1 LNQVRYSSVTEL
13 KGSIVNR
20 TLAVAAGGTF
30 LVLVAFTTPLASLA
44 DTATT
49 LHSDPG
55 GQAWILS
62 SMSVGLAV
70 ALLVSGAVADDYGR
84 RKVFVAGAALLALT
98 SVLAAVTPNTL
109 VLVMARIGQGIGGAA
124 VLSCSLG
131 CIAAEFPAGPRRA
144 HATGVWGASVG
155 AGIAVGPVVMG
166 LLAVAGSWR
175 AGYWLLA
182 GFTALLAVVARLVLT
197 EERADRPRPVDV
209 TGAVLLGAGLVAL
222 LSGLVEG
229 RQDWGRPVVTGL
241 FAAAV
246 VLLAGFALWE
256 RRTRAPML
264 DLRLFRRPEFVASV
278 VAGTA
283 TGAGIIALMSFTPT
297 FFQRAFHYTTLD
309 AALLLLAWSA
319 TSAVVALLARRL
331 PAGLGVR
338 ARIVAG
344 LVVIAGGQLML
355 TGLDTG
361 TSATDL
367 LPGLLVAGVGSG
379 VLNAALGQ
387 IAVTSVPQGKA
398 SVGSGANNTARYVG
412 AALGITVVAVIAAH
426 PDVAALVA
434 GWDTAAV
441 VTAALSVAGALLV
454 AVTGVKVRVSVKA

>member
-1 LNQVRYSSVTEL
+1 M
-13 KGSIVNR
+13 NR
-20 TLAVAAGGTF
+20 TLAIAAGGTF
-30 LVLVAFTTPLASLA
+30 LVLVAFTTPLASLTITSDA
-44 DTATT
+44 

-98 SVLAAVTPNTL
+98 SALAALAPNTAVL
-109 VLVMARIGQGIGGAA
+109 VLARIGQGIGGAA

-155 AGIAVGPVVMG
+155 AGIAVGPVVIG
-166 LLAVAGSWR
+166 LLAAAGSWR

-182 GFTALLAVVARLVLT
+182 AFAVVLAVVAQVALT
-197 EERADRPRPVDV
+197 EERAERPRPVDV
-209 TGAVLLGAGLVAL
+209 VGATLLGAGLVAL
-222 LSGLVEG
+222 LAGLVEG
-229 RQDWGRPVVTGL
+229 RQGWDRPVVTFL
-241 FAAAV
+241 FVAAV
-246 VLLAGFALWE
+246 ALLVAFALWE
-256 RRTRAPML
+256 RRVRAPML
-264 DLRLFRRPEFVASV
+264 DLALFRRPEFVASI

-297 FFQRAFHYTTLD
+297 FFQRAFHFSTLD

-319 TSAVVALLARRL
+319 TSAVVALFARRL
-331 PAGLGVR
+331 PAGFGAR
-338 ARIVAG
+338 SRIVTS
-344 LVVIAGGQLML
+344 LVVIAAGQFML

-361 TSATDL
+361 TSAAHL

-387 IAVTSVPQGKA
+387 IAVTSVPAGKA

-412 AALGITVVAVIAAH
+412 AALGVTVVAVIAAH
-426 PDVAALVA
+426 ADLGALVA

-441 VTAALSVAGALLV
+441 VTAALSLAGALLV
-454 AVTGVKVRVSVKA
+454 AVTGVKVRVSVRA

>member
-1 LNQVRYSSVTEL
+1 MGVS
-13 KGSIVNR
+13 VNR
-20 TLAVAAGGTF
+20 TLAIASGGTF
-30 LVLVAFTTPLASLA
+30 LVLVAFTTPLASLTVTA
-44 DTATT
+44 DA
-49 LHSDPG
+49 LGSGPG

-70 ALLVSGAVADDYGR
+70 ALLVSGAVADDHGR
-84 RKVFVAGAALLALT
+84 RGVFVAGAALLALT
-98 SVLAAVTPNTL
+98 SALAAVAPNTV
-109 VLVMARIGQGIGGAA
+109 VLVIARVGQGIGGAA

-155 AGIAVGPVVMG
+155 AGIAVGPVVIG
-166 LLAVAGSWR
+166 LLAAAGSWR

-182 GFTALLAVVARLVLT
+182 GLAVVLAVIARFALA
-197 EERADRPRPVDV
+197 EERAQEPRPVDV

-222 LSGLVEG
+222 LAGLVEG
-229 RQDWGRPVVTGL
+229 RQDWSRPVVTAL

-246 VLLAGFALWE
+246 ALLLAFTLWE
-256 RRTRAPML
+256 RRVRAPML
-264 DLRLFRRPEFVASV
+264 DLALFRRPDFVASI

-297 FFQRAFHYTTLD
+297 FFQRAFHYSTLD

-319 TSAVVALLARRL
+319 TSAVVALLARGL
-331 PAGLGVR
+331 PAGLSAR
-338 ARIVAG
+338 TRIVAS
-344 LVVIAGGQLML
+344 LVVIAAGQLML

-361 TSATDL
+361 TSATSL

-387 IAVTSVPQGKA
+387 IAVTSVPAGKA

-412 AALGITVVAVIAAH
+412 AAVGVTVVAVIAAH
-426 PDVAALVA
+426 ADVAALVA
-434 GWDTAAV
+434 GWDTAAI
-441 VTAALSVAGALLV
+441 VTAALSLAGALLV
-454 AVTGVKVRVSVKA
+454 AATGVKGRVSARV

>member
-1 LNQVRYSSVTEL
+1 M
-13 KGSIVNR
+13 NR
-20 TLAVAAGGTF
+20 TLAIAAGGTF
-30 LVLVAFTTPLASLA
+30 LVLVAFTTPLASLTITSDA
-44 DTATT
+44 

-98 SVLAAVTPNTL
+98 SALAALAPNTAVL
-109 VLVMARIGQGIGGAA
+109 VLARIGQGIGGAA

-155 AGIAVGPVVMG
+155 AGIAVGPVVIG
-166 LLAVAGSWR
+166 LLAAAGSWR

-182 GFTALLAVVARLVLT
+182 AFAVVLAVVARVALT
-197 EERADRPRPVDV
+197 EERAERPRPVDV
-209 TGAVLLGAGLVAL
+209 VGATLLGAGLVAL
-222 LSGLVEG
+222 LAGLVEG
-229 RQDWGRPVVTGL
+229 RQGWDRPVVTVL
-241 FAAAV
+241 FVAAV
-246 VLLAGFALWE
+246 ALLVAFALWE
-256 RRTRAPML
+256 RRVRAPML
-264 DLRLFRRPEFVASV
+264 DLALFRRPEFVASI

-297 FFQRAFHYTTLD
+297 FFQRAFHFSTLD

-319 TSAVVALLARRL
+319 TSAVVALFARRL
-331 PAGLGVR
+331 PAGFGAR
-338 ARIVAG
+338 SRIVTS
-344 LVVIAGGQLML
+344 LVVIAAGQFML

-361 TSATDL
+361 TSAAHL

-387 IAVTSVPQGKA
+387 IAVTSVPAGKA

-412 AALGITVVAVIAAH
+412 AALGVTVVAVIAAH
-426 PDVAALVA
+426 ADLGALVA

-441 VTAALSVAGALLV
+441 VTAALSLAGALLV
-454 AVTGVKVRVSVKA
+454 AVTGVKVRVSVRA

>member
-1 LNQVRYSSVTEL
+1 M
-13 KGSIVNR
+13 NR
-20 TLAVAAGGTF
+20 ILAVAAGGTF
-30 LVLVAFTTPLASLA
+30 LVLVAFTTPLASLVG
-44 DTATT
+44 TATA
-49 LHSDPG
+49 LGSDAG

-70 ALLVSGAVADDYGR
+70 ALLVAGAIADDYGR
-84 RKVFVAGAALLALT
+84 RKVLVAGSVLLALT
-98 SVLAAVTPNTL
+98 SALAAVTPNTT
-109 VLVMARIGQGIGGAA
+109 VLVIARIGEGIGGAA
-124 VLSCSLG
+124 ILSCSLG
-131 CIAAEFPAGPRRA
+131 LIAVAFPAGPARA
-144 HATGVWGASVG
+144 RATGIWGASVG

-166 LLAVAGSWR
+166 ALEAAGSWR

-182 GFTALLAVVARLVLT
+182 GLSVVLVVVARTRLA
-197 EERADRPRPVDV
+197 EGRADAPRPVDI

-222 LSGLVEG
+222 LSALVEG
-229 RQDWGRPVVTGL
+229 RQGWGEPVVTVL

-246 VLLAGFALWE
+246 LLLAGFVGWE
-256 RRTRAPML
+256 RHHHSPML
-264 DLRLFRRPEFVASV
+264 EPALFRRPDFVASI

-297 FFQRAFHYTTLD
+297 FLQRAFHYSTLA

-331 PAGLGVR
+331 AAALSVR
-338 ARIVAG
+338 ARLVLG
-344 LVVIAGGQLML
+344 LLVIAGGQLLL

-361 TSATDL
+361 TSAADL
-367 LPGLLVAGVGSG
+367 LPGLLIAGVGSG

-387 IAVTSVPQGKA
+387 IAVTSVPPGKA

-412 AALGITVVAVIAAH
+412 AALGVTVVAVIAAH
-426 PDVAALVA
+426 SDIAALVS

-441 VTAALSVAGALLV
+441 VTAALSVAGAVLV
-454 AVTGVKVRVSVKA
+454 AATGVRARQKALA

>member
-1 LNQVRYSSVTEL
+1 M
-13 KGSIVNR
+13 NR

-44 DTATT
+44 DTAAA
-49 LHSDPG
+49 LRSDAG

-62 SMSVGLAV
+62 SMSVGLSV

-98 SVLAAVTPNTL
+98 SAVAAVTPNTL
-109 VLVMARIGQGIGGAA
+109 VLVIARIGQGIGGAA
-124 VLSCSLG
+124 VLSCALG

-144 HATGVWGASVG
+144 HATGIWGASVG

-182 GFTALLAVVARLVLT
+182 AFAAVLAVVARLLLT

-209 TGAVLLGAGLVAL
+209 TGAALLGAGLVAL

-229 RQDWGRPVVTGL
+229 RQDWGRPLVTGL

-246 VLLAGFALWE
+246 VLLAAFALWE
-256 RRTRAPML
+256 RRARAPML
-264 DLRLFRRPEFVASV
+264 DLGLFRRPDFVASV

-331 PAGLGVR
+331 PAGLSAR
-338 ARIVAG
+338 ARIVAS

-361 TSATDL
+361 TSALDL

-387 IAVTSVPQGKA
+387 IAVASVPPGKA

-412 AALGITVVAVIAAH
+412 AAVGVTVVAVIAAH
-426 PDVAALVA
+426 ADVAALVA

>member
-1 LNQVRYSSVTEL
+1 MTEP

-44 DTATT
+44 DTAET
-49 LHSDPG
+49 LRSDPG

-84 RKVFVAGAALLALT
+84 RTVFVGGAALLALT
-98 SVLAAVTPNTL
+98 SVLAALAPDTL
-109 VLVMARIGQGIGGAA
+109 VLVIARIGQGIGGAA

-182 GFTALLAVVARLVLT
+182 GFAVVLAVVARLVLT
-197 EERADRPRPVDV
+197 EERAGEPRPVDV

-229 RQDWGRPVVTGL
+229 RQDWGSPVVTGL

-256 RRTRAPML
+256 RRARAPML
-264 DLRLFRRPEFVASV
+264 DLGLFRRPEFVASI

-297 FFQRAFHYTTLD
+297 FFQRAFGYTTLD

-331 PAGLGVR
+331 PAGLSVR
-338 ARIVAG
+338 ARIVVS

-361 TSATDL
+361 TSALDL

-387 IAVTSVPQGKA
+387 IAVTSVPAGKA

-426 PDVAALVA
+426 TDLAALVA
-434 GWDTAAV
+434 GWDTAAI

-454 AVTGVKVRVSVKA
+454 AVTGLKVRVSVRA